1 MGNVRSEALGD
12 DGCLDIHLPSCYDKR
27 KSFLEASTSV
37 VGARNVGGNE
47 SRTNMFII
55 MIVVAYNYKG
65 LCNPFALTAYTAL
78 TALRA
83 KKLRSRAV
91 NCPKV
96 IMSCNDPI

>member
-55 MIVVAYNYKG
+55 MTVEGNSLLRITIKVFVIP
-65 LCNPFALTAYTAL
+65 LLSLHALL
-78 TALRA
+78 SLH
-83 KKLRSRAV
+83 
-91 NCPKV
+91 
-96 IMSCNDPI
+96 